1 MCKRL
6 VRPTDVLNMCELGTP
21 MNMKAEEEHHPLLL
35 FLLVLLRRVRLRDHI
50 WSAQHMS
57 PPSSP

>member
-21 MNMKAEEEHHPLLL
+21 MNMKAEEEHHRLLL
-35 FLLVLLRRVRLRDHI
+35 FLLVFLQRVRLRDHI
-50 WSAQHMS
+50 
-57 PPSSP
+57 